1 MTEQEW
7 WQHFRGLVRASEQ
20 SGTRK
25 LYYSIKLTRP
35 RAQLE
40 LAQNALFIRHRR
52 ECWSY
57 VYANCTELPVK
68 QALLEHEHEELIRDE
83 YSDRGH
89 LDLVVRQGRA
99 IGLSSEELLNAVP
112 LPLMR
117 AVLYAWSWLT
127 KERPWQ
133 EGLAAL
139 LICEMCSNNRLLEDM
154 GGGNTLRKAKKWM
167 EDLGLSW
174 EEIPNLAAHSKAD
187 DKHSEMFVSY
197 LAEYVPPHQE
207 ARVLQAARE
216 SLELREI
223 KARAICEAMEKLP
236 LSPPRPVRTMLE
248 KIKRLKADQEKINE
262 GAGHRISATD
272 RSTKKAESRKVLS
285 KEKK

>member
-7 WQHFRGLVRASEQ
+7 LEQFRELVRGSEQ

-25 LYYSIKLTRP
+25 RYYGIKLTKP

-40 LAQNALFIRHRR
+40 LTQNALFIRHRR
-52 ECWSY
+52 ECWGY
-57 VYANCTELPVK
+57 VYANCTELRVK
-68 QALLEHEHEELIRDE
+68 QAILAHEHEELVRDE
-83 YSDRGH
+83 YSESGH
-89 LDLVVRQGRA
+89 LDLVVRQARA
-99 IGLSSEELLNAVP
+99 IDLTPEEALNAAP

-117 AVLYAWSWLT
+117 AVFYAWSWLT

-139 LICEMCSNNRLLEDM
+139 MITEMCSSNRLLEDL
-154 GGGNTLRKAKKWM
+154 GGGNALRKSRKWM
-167 EDLGLSW
+167 EELGLSW
-174 EEIPNLAAHSKAD
+174 EEIPNLAAHSKSD
-187 DKHSEMFVSY
+187 DKHSEMFVSF
-197 LAEYVPPHQE
+197 LAEYVPGHQE

-236 LSPPRPVRTMLE
+236 
-248 KIKRLKADQEKINE
+248 
-262 GAGHRISATD
+262 
-272 RSTKKAESRKVLS
+272 
-285 KEKK
+285 